1 MNLVNAIQVA
11 LEAKPGAVAS
21 YDLTSRHHLKVETRN
36 EHAVIQLSVKEA
48 DNWHGALYLS
58 LDRYNCAKYAA
69 VFAYYFYDGCKQE
82 LHNIFASKDI
92 DIMRA
97 QARDLMHQAFM
108 KAKHVAWLDGN
119 SRLEIALGNSEY
131 LYFSVPLLVF
141 YSDIVEQYKDD
152 FEQWFTAPIAD
163 AIKFANTLKSIS
175 SVSAICEEQLD
186 TKLRIKYRA
195 LLEQFIEH
203 TEHEDLHECY
213 NTLIA
218 SEQKCRESIVAGF
231 KKSEPSFDDADVQA
245 CNKYVAA
252 NCDADLMVN
261 EGLVTLAEAMYNWQA
276 QNQVSFDLYTLSE
289 ILYTQLARLAEEE
302 PEELSMD
309 SDVQSALDLLRSQ
322 HWSEILD
329 IAYIPPMYLMK

>member
-11 LEAKPGAVAS
+11 LEAKPGAAAS
-21 YDLTSRHHLKVETRN
+21 YDLTSRHHLEVETRN
-36 EHAVIQLSVKEA
+36 EQAVMQLSVKEA
-48 DNWHGALYLS
+48 DNWNSVLYLS

-82 LHNIFASKDI
+82 LHNIFASEDI

-97 QARDLMHQAFM
+97 QARDLMHQAFQ
-108 KAKHVAWLDGN
+108 KAKHVAWVDSN
-119 SRLEIALGNSEY
+119 SRLEIALSNSEY

-152 FEQWFTAPIAD
+152 FELWFTAPLAD
-163 AIKFANTLKSIS
+163 AIKFANTLKLIS

-186 TKLRIKYRA
+186 TKMRIKYKA
-195 LLEQFIEH
+195 LLEQFIAN

-213 NTLIA
+213 NSLIA
-218 SEQKCRESIVAGF
+218 NEQKCREDIVARF
-231 KKSEPSFDDADVQA
+231 KKAEPSFDDADVQA
-245 CNKYVAA
+245 CNKYVAF

-261 EGLVTLAEAMYNWQA
+261 EGLVTIAEAMYNWQA
-276 QNQVSFDLYTLSE
+276 TNQVSFDLFTLAE

-329 IAYIPPMYLMK
+329 IAYIAPMYLMK